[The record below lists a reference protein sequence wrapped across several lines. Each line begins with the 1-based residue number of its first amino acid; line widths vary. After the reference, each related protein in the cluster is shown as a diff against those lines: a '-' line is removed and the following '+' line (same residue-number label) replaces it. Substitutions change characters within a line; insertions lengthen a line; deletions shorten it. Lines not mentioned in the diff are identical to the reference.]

1 MSPTVRALN
10 GRRPFRGHTRHLTPG
25 LSNSPG
31 PEALARWDRRETRDV
46 EGAPTGRPRGASQ
59 RVTWTVVSQP
69 VSCAGTLPT
78 RAVPLRGRRPR
89 SLMDAGRQGDVA
101 PEALC
106 PPRRWPPL
114 PPGSGLSFPD
124 PDSTSPASPDHV
136 VGLFSQKLIESK
148 ENPRIPPEHT

>member
-1 MSPTVRALN
+1 MGSQ
-10 GRRPFRGHTRHLTPG
+10 G
-25 LSNSPG
+25 
-31 PEALARWDRRETRDV
+31 D
-46 EGAPTGRPRGASQ
+46 EG
-59 RVTWTVVSQP
+59 
-69 VSCAGTLPT
+69 
-78 RAVPLRGRRPR
+78 RGRRTDREAEGGLAEGHVDGRESARLLRGNPAHTRCSTPR
-89 SLMDAGRQGDVA
+89 AKAALAHGRRQTGLGQTQGDVA

-114 PPGSGLSFPD
+114 LPGSGLSFPD

>member
-25 LSNSPG
+25 LSNG
-31 PEALARWDRRETRDV
+31 PAPRRWPDGIAGRRGTWKAHRR
-46 EGAPTGRPRGASQ
+46 GGRGGASQ

-89 SLMDAGRQGDVA
+89 SLMDAGRQDPARRRAMWPLRPCVRPGA
-101 PEALC
+101 GLRSRLALGSHF
-106 PPRRWPPL
+106 PILTLPL
-114 PPGSGLSFPD
+114 PPLQTTWLAF
-124 PDSTSPASPDHV
+124 SPR
-136 VGLFSQKLIESK
+136 
-148 ENPRIPPEHT
+148 N

>member
-1 MSPTVRALN
+1 MQKHVLRLARSRGRAAAKGHVDGRESARLLRGN
-10 GRRPFRGHTRHLTPG
+10 PAHTRCSTPRAKAALAHGRRQTG
-25 LSNSPG
+25 LG
-31 PEALARWDRRETRDV
+31 ET
-46 EGAPTGRPRGASQ
+46 
-59 RVTWTVVSQP
+59 
-69 VSCAGTLPT
+69 
-78 RAVPLRGRRPR
+78 
-89 SLMDAGRQGDVA
+89 QGDVA